1 MNCAE
6 CKELLVASLEGLL
19 DDSKK
24 QAVEEHIE
32 TCDTCRAELR
42 SLQTLRERL
51 VNNGRTLALESQDVA
66 SPFEDEVMNRII
78 REQSV
83 GLKSAA
89 QAGMGLRIRRLI
101 MRDPMIRVAAAAIVI
116 VACVVGAMIWTG
128 TESVALA
135 EVLARVEQIQ
145 AYVYKT
151 KMTTE
156 DSVTGTTRIE
166 STVFVSNEYGMRIDQ
181 TGVHSHDGQETPI
194 QLRTYLLPQKKIVV
208 TINLADKQYGRLK
221 FDDATLENAQT
232 KNRDPREIVK
242 TMLGHQYRE
251 LGTSVID
258 GRKVQGF
265 ETTDPAFMSGSFKSI
280 RGTLWV
286 DVETWLPVRSETEME
301 VGEGV
306 RASAVDYDYQ
316 WDAPVDASTF
326 EPEIPAGFTADRM
339 DGTQMPS
346 FSEKG
351 FIEVL
356 QMAVD
361 FTGHY
366 PKAVDSNSLR
376 QLPMEIAESMTT
388 SDRPAAQQW
397 REELKQFKDAGGSK
411 EAAIR
416 AGQERMMK
424 LMALNMFPMILNQQQ
439 MDPVYRGD
447 VVTPSDIELPLMRW
461 KLSDN
466 EYRVIFGDLHAET
479 VDAATLAT
487 LEAALPK

>member
-1 MNCAE
+1 M
-6 CKELLVASLEGLL
+6 
-19 DDSKK
+19 
-24 QAVEEHIE
+24 
-32 TCDTCRAELR
+32 R
-42 SLQTLRERL
+42 S
-51 VNNGRTLALESQDVA
+51 
-66 SPFEDEVMNRII
+66 
-78 REQSV
+78 
-83 GLKSAA
+83 
-89 QAGMGLRIRRLI
+89 
-101 MRDPMIRVAAAAIVI
+101 PMTRVAAAAIVV
-116 VACVVGAMIWTG
+116 VACAVGAMFWTG
-128 TESVALA
+128 TESIALA
-135 EVLARVEQIQ
+135 QVLARVEQIQ

-156 DSVTGTTRIE
+156 DSMTGTTKIE
-166 STVFVSNEYGMRIDQ
+166 STVFVSNDYGMRIDQ

-208 TINLADKQYGRLK
+208 TVNLADKQYGRMT

-265 ETTDPAFMSGSFKSI
+265 ETTDPGFMSGAFKSV

-339 DGTQMPS
+339 DGMQMS

-351 FIEVL
+351 FIEALRMV
-356 QMAVD
+356 VG
-361 FTGHY
+361 FTGRH
-366 PKAVDSNSLR
+366 PKAVDSDGLR
-376 QLPMEIAESMTT
+376 QLSMEIAEAMTT

-397 REELKQFKDAGGSK
+397 RAEIKQLKDAGGSK
-411 EAAIR
+411 EAAIQ
-416 AGQERMMK
+416 ASQERMMK
-424 LMALNMFPMILNQQQ
+424 LMALNMFTMILSQQQ
-439 MDPVYRGD
+439 KDPVYRGD
-447 VVTPSDIELPLMRW
+447 VVTPNDVELPLMRW

-479 VDAATLAT
+479 VDAETLT
-487 LEAALPK
+487 QLEAALPK

>member
-6 CKELLVASLEGLL
+6 CKELLVAGLEGLL
-19 DDSKK
+19 DDTQK
-24 QAVEEHIE
+24 QAVKEHLK
-32 TCDTCRAELR
+32 TCEACRAELKG
-42 SLQTLRERL
+42 LQTLRERL
-51 VNNGRTLALESQDVA
+51 VGNGKALAQSSV
-66 SPFEDEVMNRII
+66 EDDVMNRII
-78 REQSV
+78 REQSAR
-83 GLKSAA
+83 LKSAA

-101 MRDPMIRVAAAAIVI
+101 MRNPMAKIAAAAIVI
-116 VACVVGAMIWTG
+116 VACAIGMMFWTG
-128 TESVALA
+128 TESIALA
-135 EVLARVEQIQ
+135 QVLARVEQIQ

-156 DSVTGTTRIE
+156 DSMTGTTKIE
-166 STVFVSNEYGMRIDQ
+166 STVFVSNDYGMRIDQ
-181 TGVHSHDGQETPI
+181 IGTHSQDGRETPI
-194 QLRTYLLPQKKIVV
+194 QLRTYVLPQKKIVV
-208 TINLADKQYGRLK
+208 TINLADKQYGRMT

-242 TMLGHQYRE
+242 MMLGHQYRE
-251 LGTSVID
+251 LGPSVID

-265 ETTDPAFMSGSFKSI
+265 ETTDPGFMSGAFKSI

-301 VGEGV
+301 VGEGI

-316 WDAPVDASTF
+316 WDAPIDASTF

-339 DGTQMPS
+339 DGMQMS
-346 FSEKG
+346 FSERG
-351 FIEVL
+351 FIEALRV
-356 QMAVD
+356 VVE

-366 PKAVDSNSLR
+366 PKAVDSDGLR
-376 QLPMEIAESMTT
+376 QLSMEIAEAMTT

-397 REELKQFKDAGGSK
+397 REEIKQLKDAGGSK
-411 EAAIR
+411 EAAIQ

-424 LMALNMFPMILNQQQ
+424 LMALNMFTMILSQQQ
-439 MDPVYRGD
+439 KAPVYRGD
-447 VVTPSDIELPLMRW
+447 VVTPNDIELPLMRW

-466 EYRVIFGDLHAET
+466 QYRVIFGDLHAET
-479 VDAATLAT
+479 VDADALAK